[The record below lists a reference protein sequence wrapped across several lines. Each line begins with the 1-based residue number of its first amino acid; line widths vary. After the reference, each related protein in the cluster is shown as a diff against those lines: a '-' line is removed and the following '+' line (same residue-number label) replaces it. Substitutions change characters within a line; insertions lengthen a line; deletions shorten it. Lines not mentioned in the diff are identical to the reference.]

1 MIPIGRGQRELI
13 IGDRQTG
20 KTAIAI
26 DTIINNKD
34 KDVVSVYVAI
44 GQRMATVVQLME
56 TLEEAGAM
64 DNTIIV
70 AAPADEAAPIKFM
83 APYAGTAMAEYFTYK
98 GGHSLCIYDDL
109 TKHAYAYR
117 QMSLLLRRPPGREAY
132 PGRRLLPALA
142 PARAGGEALRRPR
155 RRLADGA
162 ADHRDAG
169 LRRLGLHPDQR
180 DLDHRRPDLPRVGP
194 VLLGRPAGDQ
204 RRHLGLPGRRQ
215 RADEGDEEGRRQA
228 APRPLAVPRARGVR
242 PVRLRARPRDPADAL
257 ARRAARRG
265 AEPER
270 ARTRSRSPTRS
281 PRSTPA
287 PAATSTGSRSIASPS
302 SSTTSATACTAR
314 SPS

>member
-1 MIPIGRGQRELI
+1 
-13 IGDRQTG
+13 
-20 KTAIAI
+20 
-26 DTIINNKD
+26 
-34 KDVVSVYVAI
+34 
-44 GQRMATVVQLME
+44 
-56 TLEEAGAM
+56 M

-70 AAPADEAAPIKFM
+70 AAPADEAAPIKYM

-132 PGRRLLPALA
+132 PGDVFYLHSRLLE
-142 PARAGGEALRRPR
+142 RGGQALRRPR

-169 LRRLGLHPDQR
+169 LRRLGLHPDER
-180 DLDHRRPDLPRVGP
+180 HLDHRRPDLPRVGP

-228 APRPLAVPRARGVR
+228 APRPLPVPRARGVR
-242 PVRLRARPRDPADAL
+242 PVRLRARPRDPADAGP
-257 ARRAARRG
+257 RRAPRRG
-265 AEPER
+265 AQPER
-270 ARTRSRSPTRS
+270 AQPALGRRPGRLDLRRHRRLPRPDQGRPRRRRSS
-281 PRSTPA
+281 
-287 PAATSTGSRSIASPS
+287 ATC
-302 SSTTSATACTAR
+302 ATACTAS
-314 SPS
+314 SPT